1 MTDIPI
7 EQALYG
13 GQGPGGYQF
22 LGRSPGFLDDW
33 LPEAERLCT
42 AFGDRPAGVTCPG
55 CVFAQPFGRQHVAV
69 VQAADQGT
77 DDTGRP
83 GALAFRL
90 LVLPRPAYA
99 DLGGDPFLIADR
111 FPPPWHARGVLPSL
125 AWEGGPPSPR
135 TLAQVQQVLQR
146 PGGDSLFPDAQ
157 VPRGGSQ
164 VLLGG
169 CQALVDG
176 AKLVFERPAPDTDLL
191 RALWTLLPTT
201 TRTALWPASFAF
213 GNALPFDAVVVPRL
227 NAEDY
232 PGYKTEPEAADYPEG
247 RYELSLQTAAESGTQ
262 RDVDALFARR
272 SQAETLRLLII
283 LLVVLVTLTAAIR
296 FLPNFGGVTPAPTA
310 PDSAAHGRAAPD
322 LPAADQ
328 YPTLSADERDR
339 LTRALEGLA
348 RRLDV
353 TPSAGAGPGQLLE
366 VIDRRLGT
374 PDPRRDPGA
383 LSAQGPPQQQ
393 LRVLLWKHGVDG
405 YRDPGLNPVEL
416 VERLERKVAPPPA
429 PRKETAP

>member
-22 LGRSPGFLDDW
+22 LARSPGFLDDW

-42 AFGDRPAGVTCPG
+42 AFGDRPAGVSCPG

-69 VQAADQGT
+69 VQAADQGG

-90 LVLPRPAYA
+90 LVLPRTAYA

-111 FPPPWHARGVLPSL
+111 FPPPWSARGVLPSL
-125 AWEGGPPSPR
+125 TWEGGLPPPR
-135 TLAQVQQVLQR
+135 TLAQVQQLLQR
-146 PGGDSLFPDAQ
+146 PGGESLFPDAE

-169 CQALVDG
+169 CQALLDG
-176 AKLVFERPAPDTDLL
+176 AKLVFERPAPDADLL
-191 RALWTLLPTT
+191 RGLWLLLPTT

-213 GNALPFDAVVVPRL
+213 GNGLPFDAVVVPRFRP
-227 NAEDY
+227 EDY
-232 PGYKTEPEAADYPEG
+232 PGYKTEQEAADYPEG

-262 RDVDALFARR
+262 RDLDALFARR
-272 SQAETLRLLII
+272 SQNETFRLLVI
-283 LLVVLVTLTAAIR
+283 LLIVLIVLTVAIR
-296 FLPNFGGVTPAPTA
+296 FLPNFGGVAPAPTA
-310 PDSAAHGRAAPD
+310 PDTAAHGRAAPD
-322 LPAADQ
+322 LPPAGE
-328 YPTLSADERDR
+328 YPTLAGGDRDR
-339 LTRALEGLA
+339 LAKALDGLA
-348 RRLDV
+348 RQLDV
-353 TPSAGAGPGQLLE
+353 TPPPGASLDQLVE
-366 VIDRRLGT
+366 AIDRRLGT
-374 PDPRRDPGA
+374 PGPQRDPGPLA
-383 LSAQGPPQQQ
+383 AQGPPQRQ
-393 LRVLLWKHGVDG
+393 LRVLQWKHGLAE

-416 VERLERKVAPPPA
+416 VERLQQRVVRPA
-429 PRKETAP
+429 AGKKETAP